1 MSEQTTNI
9 PMGYKSSSLGIIPKD
24 WEVKRLGEVCNF
36 LRNNTLSRKQLN
48 DTNGKVQNIHYGDI
62 LVKYPSILN
71 ACTESIPYVNQ
82 EDYKD
87 TLTDFIE
94 DGDVIMADTAEDETV
109 GKACEITNVDSKQI
123 LAGLHTMLIRPQKG
137 LFASSFLGYHI
148 NSNSYRKQLTALM
161 QGIKVCSLGKQV
173 IANTFLLLPP
183 LSEQKRI
190 CDLLSLWDTA
200 IAKHT
205 ALIEQLTL
213 RKRGLMQQLLTGKKR
228 LKGFCGEWKNI
239 KLGNIAERITRK
251 NEEDN
256 KNVVTISAQRGF
268 VVQTDF
274 FNKSVA
280 SETLDNYFLVHKDE
294 FCYNKSY
301 SNGYPMGAIKRLK
314 SFDKAVVTTLY
325 ICFKLK
331 EKPQTNIDFF
341 EQYCESGLLNKELVK
356 VANEG
361 GRAHGLLNV
370 TPADFFN
377 MYMSVPSIEEQAAIA
392 SVLVNVDQEIELANK
407 KLARLQEEKRGLMQ
421 VLLTG
426 KKRITY

>member
-1 MSEQTTNI
+1 MSNENQHI
-9 PMGYKSSSLGIIPKD
+9 PSGYKPSPLGPIPED
-24 WEVKRLGEVCNF
+24 WEVKRLGEIGDF
-36 LRNNTLSRKQLN
+36 SKG
-48 DTNGKVQNIHYGDI
+48 NGVPKDKIIKDEHGHPCLTYGDLYTKYDFVIKDIKSFIDNDVASESKEIHIGDICFAGSGETPEDIGKCAAYIEERTAFAGGDIII
-62 LVKYPSILN
+62 LSPN
-71 ACTESIPYVNQ
+71 
-82 EDYKD
+82 
-87 TLTDFIE
+87 
-94 DGDVIMADTAEDETV
+94 
-109 GKACEITNVDSKQI
+109 
-123 LAGLHTMLIRPQKG
+123 KG
-137 LFASSFLGYHI
+137 I
-148 NSNSYRKQLTALM
+148 NSIWLSYVLNSDI
-161 QGIKVCSLGKQV
+161 GGKQRYKSAQGFSIV
-173 IANTFLLLPP
+173 HIYPDNL
-183 LSEQKRI
+183 KRI
-190 CDLLSLWDTA
+190 QIPTPTLKEQHRIVSVLSLWDTA
-200 IAKHT
+200 IEKQT
-205 ALIEQLTL
+205 ALIEKLTL

-228 LKGFCGEWKNI
+228 MKGYCGEWKII

-251 NEEDN
+251 NEENN

-325 ICFKLK
+325 ICFRLK

-370 TPADFFN
+370 TPSDFFN
-377 MYMSVPSIEEQAAIA
+377 MHMSVPSINEQNAIA
-392 SVLVNVDQEIELANK
+392 LVLVTADKEIELANE

-426 KKRITY
+426 KKRVK